1 MSTMRIAVHCGL
13 GVLLAS
19 GLALPAA
26 HATETVSGEFV
37 LDGAALAPTEVA
49 AFRIRDQFAPRS
61 FQTWV
66 MLTTSA
72 VDVAAIAGDL
82 DPYTVAINDAA
93 VKDADWLEVSVDASG
108 EVDINARAG
117 GVQYVDS
124 SGRIMGQQGS
134 LVAECSANTAERVA
148 CRVRTREPVKTSD
161 GPAWTL
167 DVSFDA
173 AVRARAPGQ
182 ALPRDGG
189 DPGKVFLALVK
200 AADGDD
206 LDAILAQLSTAEAED
221 YQADYNTPAE
231 NLENAKSTLGFTL
244 PKKPVI
250 TGGELIDADTAVL
263 EVEGQPW
270 EDGKMLYLV
279 EMKREGGR
287 WGYVSSRIAGMLR

>member
-1 MSTMRIAVHCGL
+1 MPTPRLAPGHALAG
-13 GVLLAS
+13 LLA
-19 GLALPAA
+19 LTAAAPALHAA
-26 HATETVSGEFV
+26 DSVSGQFV

-66 MLTTSA
+66 MLTTRA

-82 DPYTVAINDAA
+82 DPYTVAINDPA
-93 VKDADWLEVSVDASG
+93 VKDADWLAISVDGAG
-108 EVDINARAG
+108 EVDLNARAG

-124 SGRIMGQQGS
+124 SGRIMGQPGS

-173 AVRARAPGQ
+173 AVRVRTPGQ

-189 DPGKVFLALVK
+189 DPGKAFLGLV
-200 AADGDD
+200 AAAAGDD
-206 LDAILAQLSTAEAED
+206 LDAILAHLSAAEAED

-244 PKKPVI
+244 PKKPQI
-250 TGGELIDADTAVL
+250 TGGELVDADTAVL

-287 WGYVSSRIAGMLR
+287 WGYVSSSVAGMLR